1 MFQEAAPAMALYSV
15 GIRSN
20 LPATAFYIRLQHR
33 CLEYKS
39 LAMYQLQLAL
49 RTILALLVAG
59 ATATPNDL
67 VRLGVGSH
75 EKRLV
80 CNQDNV
86 LRALQANS
94 AAAAPFCVTFGHIP
108 IPTITVPVKG
118 VTPTV

>member
-1 MFQEAAPAMALYSV
+1 
-15 GIRSN
+15 
-20 LPATAFYIRLQHR
+20 
-33 CLEYKS
+33 
-39 LAMYQLQLAL
+39 MYQMQLAL
-49 RTILALLVAG
+49 RIFFALLVVG
-59 ATATPNDL
+59 ATGTPNNL
-67 VRLGVGSH
+67 AQLERESL

>member
-1 MFQEAAPAMALYSV
+1 
-15 GIRSN
+15 
-20 LPATAFYIRLQHR
+20 
-33 CLEYKS
+33 
-39 LAMYQLQLAL
+39 MYLLQLAL
-49 RTILALLVAG
+49 RIFLALLVVG
-59 ATATPNDL
+59 ASGTPNNL
-67 VRLGVGSH
+67 AQLGVGSH

-94 AAAAPFCVTFGHIP
+94 AAASPFCVTFGHIP

>member
-1 MFQEAAPAMALYSV
+1 MNQM
-15 GIRSN
+15 
-20 LPATAFYIRLQHR
+20 
-33 CLEYKS
+33 
-39 LAMYQLQLAL
+39 QLAL
-49 RTILALLVAG
+49 RVFLAVLVLG
-59 ATATPNDL
+59 ATGTPNNL
-67 VRLGVGSH
+67 AQVGVGSH

-94 AAAAPFCVTFGHIP
+94 AVAAPFCVTFGHIP